1 MSYSGLHQG
10 LGQASG
16 TSTSLP
22 AGSALLVRLQTLLM
36 QGGLLNIHT
45 ADGVISSS
53 TSATLVAIRA
63 WATAHGM
70 PTTGVSRTSGG
81 GLSIP
86 TAMLN
91 GILGTAGT
99 TGPSTTTA
107 DSSSKGSPAP
117 PSTVLPSAD
126 MMSDGGAI
134 PSGGMPRWVPWVGG
148 GVALLVIVAAVVGR
162 R

>member
-63 WATAHGM
+63 WATAHGT
-70 PTTGVSRTSGG
+70 PSAGVSRTSGG

-86 TAMLN
+86 TALLN
-91 GILGTAGT
+91 GILGTAST

-107 DSSSKGSPAP
+107 DGGKGAP
-117 PSTVLPSAD
+117 SAVLPSPD
-126 MMSDGGAI
+126 MVADGGAVAM
-134 PSGGMPRWVPWVGG
+134 GLPRWVPWAAG
-148 GVALLVIVAAVVGR
+148 AAVVAVFGGAFILGR

>member
-10 LGQASG
+10 LGQTPG
-16 TSTSLP
+16 TSTTLP
-22 AGSALLVRLQTLLM
+22 AGSALIVHLQTLLM

-45 ADGVISSS
+45 ADGIISSS

-86 TAMLN
+86 TALLN
-91 GILGTAGT
+91 GILGTPG
-99 TGPSTTTA
+99 TGPSA
-107 DSSSKGSPAP
+107 DGGGKGSSAP
-117 PSTVLPSAD
+117 PSAVLPSPD
-126 MMSDGGAI
+126 MVADGGAV
-134 PSGGMPRWVPWVGG
+134 PGALPRWVPWAGAALVVAVFGG
-148 GVALLVIVAAVVGR
+148 AFILGR